1 MSIGSGCQYKG
12 IIIHELLHAIGFWH
26 EQSRPDR
33 NQYIKILWEN
43 IKTGKRRNCTAA
55 LRSSASLSGTGG
67 LSDPYAVPIYVT
79 NTSHFCSYFS

>member
-33 NQYIKILWEN
+33 NQYIEILWEN
-43 IKTGKRRNCTAA
+43 IKTGKRRNWTAA
-55 LRSSASLSGTGG
+55 LRSSASLSGTGL
-67 LSDPYAVPIYVT
+67 LSDPYTVPIYVT